1 MLKCIEELLVEA
13 EAEIKER
20 GLTLTFEEFNE
31 SADKGTFVERK
42 LAAAKVLL
50 ESNPRTIRKHN
61 GRADNAPIREALK
74 SDPNKARLVESFKHL
89 GLSEAEARYA
99 AMSDEEIAE
108 AEFDLINPGV
118 RKEIYG
124 Q

>member
-13 EAEIKER
+13 EAEINER

-31 SADKGTFVERK
+31 SANKATFVERK
-42 LAAAKVLL
+42 LVAAKVLL
-50 ESNPRTIRKHN
+50 ESNPRTMRKHN
-61 GRADNAPIREALK
+61 GHAENLLFREALK
-74 SDPNKARLVESFKHL
+74 SDPYKARLVESFKHL
-89 GLSEAEARYA
+89 GLSEEEAQYA
-99 AMSDEEIAE
+99 AMSNEEVAE
-108 AEFDLINPGV
+108 AEFDRMNPGV